1 MVPRP
6 WLHEQALLVQWR
18 RDHQWSERTPN
29 VPKRISADVKS
40 ILVSRGCAH
49 SLSTRRPRSA
59 VSEQYEVMRMYETF
73 HQLSS
78 STDEKN
84 ESRSFIVLLVAI
96 GSEYVWVF
104 VNRGGLRIS
113 TRAPTLTPS
122 HTRRSADCHYS
133 HVLTHE
139 ALCCQSK

>member
-1 MVPRP
+1 
-6 WLHEQALLVQWR
+6 
-18 RDHQWSERTPN
+18 
-29 VPKRISADVKS
+29 
-40 ILVSRGCAH
+40 
-49 SLSTRRPRSA
+49 
-59 VSEQYEVMRMYETF
+59 MYETF

-139 ALCCQSK
+139 ALCCQSKRRPSGHSCTTTTRTFPAHLDVDTSALAVEGAGDAGEREAGH